1 MWRWLGLGLMA
12 IAVLAAANIAY
23 ALTAIGS
30 SSVNLSGLQLG
41 HAGPALVDLMPKEGA
56 HAIPVRLRLRG
67 DLWLSGFG
75 RRDWFTGVI
84 ETEELQ
90 ILGWQRPHNA
100 AETRIVLLAQSDEFD
115 PAESIRFAFRDG
127 KAERLP
133 DYEGLRVYRLT
144 WHENS
149 TEVRLLG
156 EPEED
161 RFAALICWRHGCYT
175 DIRIGPNLMGRLSLP
190 DIRQHGGR
198 DYANQVIA
206 DVGRKVCDML
216 VDAICWAGQ

>member
-1 MWRWLGLGLMA
+1 MWRWLGLGITA

-30 SSVNLSGLQLG
+30 SSVNLSGLRY
-41 HAGPALVDLMPKEGA
+41 GPVTPTLVDLMPKEGA
-56 HAIPVRLRLRG
+56 RATPVRLRLRG

-84 ETEELQ
+84 ETEELE
-90 ILGWQRPHNA
+90 ILAWQRPHNVA
-100 AETRIVLLAQSDEFD
+100 DRRLVLHAQSDEFD
-115 PAESIRFAFRDG
+115 PAENIRFAFREG
-127 KAERLP
+127 KAERLA

-149 TEVRLLG
+149 IEVRLLG
-156 EPEED
+156 EPGED
-161 RFAALICWRHGCYT
+161 RFSALICWQHGCYT

-198 DYANQVIA
+198 AYANRVIE

-216 VDAICWAGQ
+216 VDAICWADR

>member
-1 MWRWLGLGLMA
+1 MGRWLGLGLMA

-23 ALTAIGS
+23 ALTVLGS
-30 SSVNLSGLQLG
+30 SSVNLSGLRY
-41 HAGPALVDLMPKEGA
+41 GPVAPTLVDLMPKEDV

-84 ETEELQ
+84 ETEELE
-90 ILGWQRPHNA
+90 ILAWERPHNA
-100 AETRIVLLAQSDEFD
+100 SDLRIVLHAQSDEFD
-115 PAESIRFAFRDG
+115 PAETIRFAFRED

-161 RFAALICWRHGCYT
+161 RFSALICWQHGCYT
-175 DIRIGPNLMGRLSLP
+175 DIRIGPNLMARLRLP
-190 DIRQHGGR
+190 DIRTHGGR
-198 DYANQVIA
+198 DYANRVIA
-206 DVGRKVCDML
+206 DVGRKVCNML
-216 VDAICWAGQ
+216 VDAICWADR